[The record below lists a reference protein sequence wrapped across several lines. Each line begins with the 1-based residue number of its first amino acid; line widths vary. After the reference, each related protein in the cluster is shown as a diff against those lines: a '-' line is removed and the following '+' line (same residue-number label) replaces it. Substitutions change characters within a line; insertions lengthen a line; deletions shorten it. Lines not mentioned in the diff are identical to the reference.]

1 MMQTNS
7 NITSRIIST
16 HKHRLWAWL
25 SLVALVMV
33 LLLSAC
39 GGATSGSA
47 NNNGGTTAP
56 AATNT
61 PTSSGTGNGPVVMI
75 TTGSSNPYAF
85 SPATLTIKVGTT
97 VVWKNTTSA
106 PHTVTSDDGKSFDS
120 GVNNPIAPQS
130 GTFSFT
136 FTQPGTYAYHC
147 SFHPYMKATII
158 VQ

>member
-1 MMQTNS
+1 MIRANS
-7 NITSRIIST
+7 NITSWIFSIRKP
-16 HKHRLWAWL
+16 HLRAWL
-25 SLVALVMV
+25 SLLALAMV

-39 GGATSGSA
+39 GG
-47 NNNGGTTAP
+47 TTAGSSNNTTS

-61 PTSSGTGNGPVVMI
+61 PTSSGTGDNPVVMI

-85 SPATLTIKVGTT
+85 SPTTLTIKVGTT